1 MTTPAAGLAPTRLV
15 LSNGVRAL
23 LKRTTTTPSVTILI
37 ALDAGSVRDP
47 ADRPGLAHFVSRTI
61 DRGTTTRSAEQM
73 AEDLDGW
80 GVSLQTAVG
89 RHALSLGCTCLAGDF
104 ERVLALMADAV
115 RRPSFPESEVET
127 RRGHIQ
133 TLIRQEED
141 SPAAVATETLLP
153 MLYGET
159 HPYGRPVLG
168 RVDTVA
174 RIDRAAL
181 VAFHGEAVT
190 PRGTCV
196 AIVGDVERARASAA
210 LEDAFLTWASPAGA
224 SAAVTLAPAAPPAVR
239 RTRVVPMMG
248 KSQTDIAYGLP
259 ALKRADPAYYAWWLM
274 NTVVGEF
281 ALGGRLGDNIRERQG
296 MAYYVSSTLG
306 ADPVA
311 ASLVVRAGVSA
322 ENVARTVSAI
332 DAELRRMA
340 ADGPTEQEFTESRQY
355 LVGSMPLQLETN
367 LGIAEYLQG
376 AEFLRLGLDYDVRL
390 PGLLQRLTRDDVH
403 AAARQ
408 ALDPSRAAVV
418 VAGPFDGEVP

>member
-1 MTTPAAGLAPTRLV
+1 MTTPATGLAPTRLV

-61 DRGTTTRSAEQM
+61 DRGTATRSAEQM

-80 GVSLQTAVG
+80 GASLQTAVG
-89 RHALSLGCTCLAGDF
+89 RHTLSLGCTCLAEDF
-104 ERVLALMADAV
+104 ERVLALLADAV
-115 RRPSFPESEVET
+115 RHPSFPESEVET

-159 HPYGRPVLG
+159 HPYGWPVLG

-196 AIVGDVERARASAA
+196 SIVGDVERARASAA
-210 LEDAFLTWASPAGA
+210 VEDAFVTWAGPANA
-224 SAAVTLAPAAPPAVR
+224 LVAATVAPAAPPAVR

-259 ALKRADPAYYAWWLM
+259 ALKRADAAYYAWWLM
-274 NTVVGEF
+274 NTVLGEF
-281 ALGGRLGDNIRERQG
+281 ALGGRLGENIRERQG
-296 MAYYVSSTLG
+296 MAYYVSSVLG
-306 ADPVA
+306 ADPLA

-332 DAELRRMA
+332 DAELRRMS

-355 LVGSMPLQLETN
+355 LIGSMPLQLETN

-376 AEFLRLGLDYDVRL
+376 AEFLGLGLDYDVRL
-390 PGLLQRLTRDDVH
+390 PALLQRLTRDDVH
-403 AAARQ
+403 AAARR

>member
-1 MTTPAAGLAPTRLV
+1 MTVPVAGLAPLRLV

-23 LKRTTTTPSVTILI
+23 LKHTTTTPSVTILV

-61 DRGTTTRSAEQM
+61 DRGTTTRSAEQI

-89 RHALSLGCTCLAGDF
+89 RHTLSLACTCLTEDF
-104 ERVLALMADAV
+104 ERVLALLADVV
-115 RRPSFPESEVET
+115 RRPSFPEAEIDT
-127 RRGHIQ
+127 RRGHIH

-141 SPAAVATETLLP
+141 NPAAVATDALLV

-159 HPYGRPVLG
+159 HAYGRPLFG

-174 RIDRAAL
+174 AIDRGAL
-181 VAFHGEAVT
+181 AAFHADAVT
-190 PRGTCV
+190 PSGTCV
-196 AIVGDVERARASAA
+196 AIAGDVDPARAWPAIDRAFGDWTHPPATAA
-210 LEDAFLTWASPAGA
+210 PTIAPPSP
-224 SAAVTLAPAAPPAVR
+224 PAARA
-239 RTRVVPMMG
+239 TRVVPMLG

-274 NTVVGEF
+274 NTVLGEF

-306 ADPVA
+306 ADPIA

-322 ENVARTVSAI
+322 ENVGRTVRAI
-332 DAELRRMA
+332 DAELSRMA
-340 ADGPTEQEFTESRQY
+340 ADGPTGQEFEESRQY
-355 LVGSMPLQLETN
+355 LIGSMPLQLETN

-376 AEFLRLGLDYDVRL
+376 VEFLGLGLDYDVRL
-390 PGLLQRLTRDDVH
+390 AGLLRRLTREDTH
-403 AAARQ
+403 AAARI
-408 ALDPSRAAVV
+408 ALDPSRAAIV
-418 VAGPFDGEVP
+418 VAGPFDGELS